1 MSKRGTRKLYT
12 NILALKQSLF
22 NTLNKILQIP
32 VSDLERS
39 RAISKNFF
47 LHVHSPKVHKYTL
60 WPGFT
65 LGLGLISFSLFII
78 LVFTGILLMFYY
90 TPSVE
95 HAYFSVKDIIFV
107 VAGGKIIRNMHRWAG
122 HAMVVIVILHLARVF
137 YTAAYIKTRR
147 INWIIGLLLLLITIL
162 FSFSGYLLPWD
173 QLAYWA
179 TTIAVNIAASF
190 DELTEALGLTSYIY
204 IGTLIKHFLLG
215 ANTVGQE
222 ALNRFYL
229 LHIVILPLGGIILIG
244 FHFWR
249 IRKSNGLSLPHNA
262 DQLVAIKENHFDH
275 SAAGKKETHSAK
287 KRNAHTIHSWPLL
300 MWTELSV
307 FMMCL
312 AVLVIFSYF
321 IDAPLREMANPA
333 VPENPAKSPWYFLGL
348 QELVSYSAF
357 SGGIVIPTLLF
368 LSLFLIPYLDREE
381 KHCGIWFSGKQ
392 GRTISLYSMSYALII
407 TCGMIFLTVQVGWL
421 RDWFPEISQIIIICI
436 NPATILTTLYALWS
450 IAVLKKTESTR
461 MAAIA
466 IFTCILVGF
475 IVYTVV
481 GNWFRGANWEFSL
494 F

>member
-1 MSKRGTRKLYT
+1 
-12 NILALKQSLF
+12 
-22 NTLNKILQIP
+22 
-32 VSDLERS
+32 
-39 RAISKNFF
+39 
-47 LHVHSPKVHKYTL
+47 
-60 WPGFT
+60 
-65 LGLGLISFSLFII
+65 
-78 LVFTGILLMFYY
+78 
-90 TPSVE
+90 
-95 HAYFSVKDIIFV
+95 
-107 VAGGKIIRNMHRWAG
+107 
-122 HAMVVIVILHLARVF
+122 MVVVVILHLARVF
-137 YTAAYIKTRR
+137 YTAAYTKTRR

-190 DELTEALGLTSYIY
+190 DELTEALGLTSYLY

-215 ANTVGQE
+215 ANTVSQE

-229 LHIVILPLGGIILIG
+229 LHIVVLPLGGIILIG

-249 IRKSNGLSLPHNA
+249 IRKSNGLSLPNNA

-275 SAAGKKETHSAK
+275 SAAGKKQTHSIK
-287 KRNAHTIHSWPLL
+287 KQNAQTIHSWPLL

-312 AVLVIFSYF
+312 AVLIIFSYF

-357 SGGIVIPTLLF
+357 SGGIVIPALLL

-381 KHCGIWFSGKQ
+381 KLCGIWFSGKQ
-392 GRTISLYSMSYALII
+392 GRIISLYSTSYALII
-407 TCGMIFLTVQVGWL
+407 TCGMIFLTIQVGWL
-421 RDWFPEISQIIIICI
+421 RDWFPEISQIIVICI
-436 NPATILTTLYALWS
+436 NPATMLTILYALWS
-450 IAVLKKTESTR
+450 VAVLKKTESTR

-475 IVYTVV
+475 IVYTMV